1 MGAYKDKNRRIW
13 FASARYKKSGRN
25 FLLPLKN
32 KKSRGNSIKIYL
44 AKQFDKNECF
54 L

>member
-1 MGAYKDKNRRIW
+1 MRAYKDKNRGIW
-13 FASARYKKSGRN
+13 FTSARYKKSERN

-32 KKSRGNSIKIYL
+32 KKSRGNSIQIYPT
-44 AKQFDKNECF
+44 KQFDKNGYF